1 MNQHF
6 YTKKLFN
13 MNKMKR
19 KQKQAFFGPT
29 TTFTST
35 TYKKKTQTKTHSQ

>member
-6 YTKKLFN
+6 NTKKLLN

-19 KQKQAFFGPT
+19 KQKQAFFGP